1 MGVDIGIPYLAEL
14 SYLAVPLVLF
24 LGSIGV
30 LPIMEEIVLLVVG
43 YAVFAGV
50 FNSWLAVLVSVAS
63 VMLVDNIH
71 FYFCSHG
78 HTILRRFLNGKVLAR
93 VQRAVDERG
102 PAAVFIARF
111 IPGMRI
117 LTPWVAAT
125 SGMRWKK
132 FALANALG
140 ALIQTPLMVWIGYL
154 LGPQVKHGIAFVG
167 SVDHFVPLVLLS
179 LVVLVAIIICLC
191 RKNVRHFVRQ
201 LGGANGRN

>member
-14 SYLAVPLVLF
+14 SYIAIPLVLF

-30 LPIMEEIVLLVVG
+30 LPVMEEIILLVVG
-43 YAVFAGV
+43 YGVFAGI
-50 FNSWLAVLVSVAS
+50 FNSWLAVLMSVAS
-63 VMLVDNIH
+63 VVLVDNIH

-102 PAAVFIARF
+102 PIAVFVARF
-111 IPGMRI
+111 VPGMRI

-125 SGMRWKK
+125 SGMRWRK
-132 FALANALG
+132 FVAANALG

-154 LGPQVKHGIAFVG
+154 LGPKVERGIAFVQ
-167 SVDHFVPLVLLS
+167 SIDYLVPLVLLS
-179 LVVLVAIIICLC
+179 LLVLAAIIICLY
-191 RKNVRHFVRQ
+191 RKNVRHLVRQ
-201 LGGANGRN
+201 LGGANGRS

>member
-14 SYLAVPLVLF
+14 SYIAIPLVLF

-30 LPIMEEIVLLVVG
+30 LPVMEEIVLLVVG
-43 YAVFAGV
+43 YGVFAGI
-50 FNSWLAVLVSVAS
+50 FNSWLAVLMSVAS
-63 VMLVDNIH
+63 VVLVDNLH

-78 HTILRRFLNGKVLAR
+78 HTVLRRFLNGKVLAR

-102 PAAVFIARF
+102 PIAVFIARF

-125 SGMRWKK
+125 SGMRWRK
-132 FALANALG
+132 FVAANALG

-154 LGPQVKHGIAFVG
+154 LGPKVEHGIAVVR
-167 SVDHFVPLVLLS
+167 SVDHLIPLALLIIAVLA
-179 LVVLVAIIICLC
+179 AIIICLY
-191 RKNVRHFVRQ
+191 RKNVRHLVRQ
-201 LGGANGRN
+201 LGGANGRS